1 MFIALDETFSKFLG
15 LIMHNFIPR
24 EIYKGRLEI
33 VVTYVSQVFAT
44 NFICKIIQLN
54 NFQLYLFLFQYVGI
68 WLNSFKNK
76 F

>member
-44 NFICKIIQLN
+44 NFICKII
-54 NFQLYLFLFQYVGI
+54 
-68 WLNSFKNK
+68 
-76 F
+76 